1 MTQKLRKTYLIL
13 LLPAV
18 SGIIIIFL
26 AKTYNYRAL
35 GQVEFL
41 GVVAPLIFIL
51 SVIFAIALPIFYRT
65 LFVHRV
71 RHLKNLS
78 KNNLIKFELNLLYI
92 ALVTPYLTLI
102 AFLLELPRFYLAG
115 SVLMALYAV
124 YYYYPSHKRIQ
135 FEKRIFR
142 VL

>member
-26 AKTYNYRAL
+26 AKTYNYLAL

-41 GVVAPLIFIL
+41 GVMAPLIFIL

-65 LFVHRV
+65 LFAHRV

-78 KNNLIKFELNLLYI
+78 ENNLIKFELNLLYF

>member
-26 AKTYNYRAL
+26 AKTYNYLPL
-35 GQVEFL
+35 GQLEFL
-41 GVVAPLIFIL
+41 GVTAPFIFIL
-51 SVIFAIALPIFYRT
+51 SVIFAVALPIFYRT
-65 LFVHRV
+65 LFAHRV
-71 RHLKNLS
+71 RHLKNIS
-78 KNNLIKFELNLLYI
+78 ENNLIKFELNLLYI

-124 YYYYPSHKRIQ
+124 YYYYPSQKRIR

>member
-26 AKTYNYRAL
+26 AKTYNYLAL

-41 GVVAPLIFIL
+41 GVMAPLIFIL

-65 LFVHRV
+65 LFAHRV

-78 KNNLIKFELNLLYI
+78 ENNLIKFELNLLYI

-102 AFLLELPRFYLAG
+102 AFFLELPRFYLAG
-115 SVLMALYAV
+115 SVFMALYAV

>member
-1 MTQKLRKTYLIL
+1 MTKKLKKAYFML
-13 LLPAV
+13 LSPAGF
-18 SGIIIIFL
+18 GIIIIFV
-26 AKTYNYRAL
+26 AKTYNFLKL
-35 GQVEFL
+35 GNFEFL
-41 GVVAPLIFIL
+41 GIIAPFVFIL
-51 SVIFAIALPIFYRT
+51 SVIFAVALPIFYRT

-78 KNNLIKFELNLLYI
+78 ENNLIKFELNLLYF

-124 YYYYPSHKRIQ
+124 YYYYPSQKRIR

-142 VL
+142 VI

>member
-1 MTQKLRKTYLIL
+1 MTQKLKKTYFIL
-13 LLPAV
+13 LLPAIF
-18 SGIIIIFL
+18 GIIVIFL
-26 AKTYNYRAL
+26 AKTYNFLAL
-35 GQVEFL
+35 GQLRFL
-41 GVVAPLIFIL
+41 GVIAPFIFIL
-51 SVIFAIALPIFYRT
+51 SAIFAIALPIFYRT
-65 LFVHRV
+65 LFANKV

-78 KNNLIKFELNLLYI
+78 RNNLIKFELNLLYI